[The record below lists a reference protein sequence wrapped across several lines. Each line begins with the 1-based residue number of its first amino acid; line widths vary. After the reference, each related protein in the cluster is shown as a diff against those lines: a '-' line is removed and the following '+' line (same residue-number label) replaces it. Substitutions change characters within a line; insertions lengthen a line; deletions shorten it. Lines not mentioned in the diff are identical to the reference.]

1 MSAPQRIARVYA
13 EALLNTAE
21 QGGQAPDILQ
31 ELASLVND
39 VFRAD
44 PQFEV
49 FLSSGAMGRDHKAEV
64 LRSIFADRASE
75 TLFNFLQVVNEHD
88 RLDLL
93 RPILAAYR
101 ESAQRTHWPHGAQVT
116 SAIPLPDDQQET
128 LRNEL
133 RETFQREP
141 VLETQVDPELLG
153 GLIVQVGDWL
163 YDGSVRSKLATLR
176 HEIIERSSHEIQS
189 RRDRFC
195 SANGN

>member
-1 MSAPQRIARVYA
+1 MKQNGDQKSRPAADVSAQRIARVYA

-93 RPILAAYR
+93 RPILAAY
-101 ESAQRTHWPHGAQVT
+101 ENLHNERTGRMRVQVT
-116 SAIPLPDDQQET
+116 SAIPLPDDQQEAPA
-128 LRNEL
+128 
-133 RETFQREP
+133 QRTP
-141 VLETQVDPELLG
+141 
-153 GLIVQVGDWL
+153 
-163 YDGSVRSKLATLR
+163 
-176 HEIIERSSHEIQS
+176 
-189 RRDRFC
+189 RDI
-195 SANGN
+195 SA